1 MIFEHKVRV
10 DISKVNA
17 NADITNKGMLSLLEN
32 VACMH
37 SDEAGYGIRE
47 IPITH
52 LSWVQLNWRVHI
64 LRRLRYGEKVTIR
77 TWAHSTT
84 KVSTLRDFE
93 VLDENNKQVCIATTR
108 WTLTNIDT
116 LSITKIPDD
125 VMKKYSPD
133 TLRIIPDFEF
143 KRLKEPDTFS
153 HEYVYTTQRRDI
165 DVNKHMH
172 NLNYLDLAYEA
183 LPEDV
188 YNNVVLNNEDFNNIE
203 IMYKTAIRLGDT
215 SKCLYYFDGD
225 KHIVTIKS
233 MDNKSLHCI
242 IKLW

>member
-17 NADITNKGMLSLLEN
+17 NAEITNKGMLSLLEN
-32 VACMH
+32 IACMH
-37 SDEAGYGIRE
+37 SDEAKFGIRE

-52 LSWVQLNWRVHI
+52 LSWVQLNWRVQI
-64 LRRLRYGEKVTIR
+64 IRRLRYGEIVAIK
-77 TWAHSTT
+77 TWVHDTT

-116 LSITKIPDD
+116 QSITRIPED
-125 VMKKYSPD
+125 VIKRYSSNN
-133 TLRIIPDFEF
+133 LLVMPDFEF
-143 KRLKEPDTFS
+143 KKLKEPESFS
-153 HEYVYTTQRRDI
+153 NEYLYSTQRRDI

-188 YNNVVLNNEDFNNIE
+188 YEKTLSNDNFKNIE
-203 IMYKTAIRLGDT
+203 IMYKNAILLGDT
-215 SKCLYYFDGD
+215 SKCLYGINGGKHTVVIKNLDG
-225 KHIVTIKS
+225 KT
-233 MDNKSLHCI
+233 LHCI
-242 IKLW
+242 VNLW

>member
-17 NADITNKGMLSLLEN
+17 NAEITNKGMLSLLEN
-32 VACMH
+32 IACMH
-37 SDEAGYGIRE
+37 SDEAKFGIRE

-52 LSWVQLNWRVHI
+52 LSWVQLNWRVQI
-64 LRRLRYGEKVTIR
+64 IRRLRYGEIVAIK
-77 TWAHSTT
+77 TWVHDTT

-116 LSITKIPDD
+116 QSITRIPED
-125 VMKKYSPD
+125 VIKRYSSNN
-133 TLRIIPDFEF
+133 LLVMPDFEF
-143 KRLKEPDTFS
+143 KKLKEPESFS
-153 HEYVYTTQRRDI
+153 NEYLYSTQRRDI

-188 YNNVVLNNEDFNNIE
+188 YEKTLSNDNFKNIE
-203 IMYKTAIRLGDT
+203 IMYTTAIRYGDV
-215 SKCLYYFDGD
+215 SKCLYSFSDD

-233 MDNKSLHCI
+233 IYNKVLNCI
-242 IKLW
+242 VELW